1 MSLSSTECKQF
12 VGRYLQA
19 LSGQD
24 KTPEIVARFVSD
36 AALAEHICQVEAA
49 FPAYE
54 LIAEEL
60 IAERDLVAMRATFH
74 GVHRGA
80 FAGIPPTGRAVSA
93 GLMII
98 YRVDGDRI
106 VEHWMQ
112 FDSLALMAQLQD
124 SAVAAAH

>member
-1 MSLSSTECKQF
+1 MSLSPSENKQF
-12 VGRYLQA
+12 IGRYLQA
-19 LSGQD
+19 LSGQT
-24 KTPEIVARFVSD
+24 KTPELVAQFVED
-36 AALAEHICQVEAA
+36 AALVEHISQAEAA

-74 GVHRGA
+74 GVHSGP

-98 YRVDGDRI
+98 YRIDSGRI

-112 FDSLALMAQLQD
+112 FDSLGVMAQLQD
-124 SAVAAAH
+124 TAVASAH